1 MGLLVL
7 AFSQAFTN
15 DNVSCTKD
23 IAGPEYTCHEDLFWR
38 IRRAD
43 IGLLPHYRFRYQK
56 THCSGLHHIYDPC
69 RDFLARQEGYTQ
81 LFILGAALG
90 TLGESICMK
99 LGFWQYNYPFFRSVG
114 LPLYPCPWLGALARL
129 LSEESQGSGRR
140 SRKPDCRGGFNS
152 PVKTP
157 PCYPLATESTQNVDK
172 IYVIIYESLEK
183 SFDQRESILFT
194 A

>member
-1 MGLLVL
+1 MVYYLI
-7 AFSQAFTN
+7 T
-15 DNVSCTKD
+15 VSV
-23 IAGPEYTCHEDLFWR
+23 
-38 IRRAD
+38 IRRPIAAVYTIFIIPAVIFWHGKRD
-43 IGLLPHYRFRYQK
+43 IVM
-56 THCSGLHHIYDPC
+56 
-69 RDFLARQEGYTQ
+69 
-81 LFILGAALG
+81 FIIGAALG

-152 PVKTP
+152 PVKNP